1 MTDTAVTKAER
12 RNARKAARAA
22 RTTFSPLVPRTHRQK
37 ELIDALDS
45 SPTVFAVGPA
55 GTGKTYIAARHALMR
70 LERGQIDRI
79 VITRPSI
86 SDPRHRLGFQPG
98 GVEQKMK
105 PWMVPIWDAF
115 KKGTSAANLD
125 KYVANKQIEV
135 LPFEHMR
142 GRTIENG
149 VFMLD
154 EAQNCTLRDLEMF
167 VTRIGEGGQLIL
179 SGDPDQSDIQ
189 DSGLSTLAW
198 IAEDHDL
205 DADIVW
211 FTEDD
216 VVRSAAAAEWVKA
229 FSIRRKNG
237 IADTSR
243 TPPGYL

>member
-1 MTDTAVTKAER
+1 MTDPAVTKSER
-12 RNARKAARAA
+12 RQARRAA
-22 RTTFSPLVPRTHRQK
+22 RSARTSHSLLTPRTHRQK

-45 SPTVFAVGPA
+45 TSTVFAVGPA
-55 GTGKTYIAARHALMR
+55 GTGKTYVATRHALQR
-70 LERGQIDRI
+70 LERGQIERI
-79 VITRPSI
+79 VITRPNI

-98 GVEQKMK
+98 GIEQKMR

-115 KKGTSAANLD
+115 KKGTSAANIER
-125 KYVANKQIEV
+125 YVANKQIEV

-142 GRTIENG
+142 GRTIEEG
-149 VFMLD
+149 VFLLD

-179 SGDPDQSDIQ
+179 SGDPDQSDIP
-189 DSGLSTLAW
+189 DSGLSALSW

-205 DADIVW
+205 DAEIIR

-229 FSIRRKNG
+229 FSIRRRYG
-237 IADTSR
+237 ISDECR
-243 TPPGYL
+243 TPPAYL